1 MSEDNKKNISG
12 SNNNLN
18 GKNYSANKIN
28 VEEKDD
34 SKKRFVDYD
43 FIVKKEKY
51 NRKSKEIVN
60 EEMIKSNNRLAKN
73 EKKLFI
79 LTIVVMLI
87 IVILSYFL
95 IMKSMTKNDLK
106 NIVEKDA
113 TDQVIEK
120 VLEAKRKLTADEYV
134 LEKEL
139 IETSG
144 NIATLNASISKKDD
158 KSINVDQERV
168 EKIEEG
174 VRSEIEKKEE
184 IRNKIAESK
193 KNSDASYDGYV
204 EEIYMIYLD
213 KENHCVYTNYILKT
227 ANPKLFEE
235 EKNRISESEMYSN
248 VVVNNVDLEKENK
261 EEQKENLN
269 EKETMSVSANISKY
283 ENKKIAD
290 ILNDINKKVRT
301 TKFELL
307 YNSVET
313 EKKK

>member
-1 MSEDNKKNISG
+1 MLEENKKNINRS
-12 SNNNLN
+12 SNNLN
-18 GKNYSANKIN
+18 GKNYSASKSN
-28 VEEKDD
+28 VEEKSA

-51 NRKSKEIVN
+51 NKKSKEIIN
-60 EEMIKSNNRLAKN
+60 EEMIKSDNRLAKN
-73 EKKLFI
+73 EKHLFI
-79 LTIVVMLI
+79 LTIAIMLV

-106 NIVEKDA
+106 NIVEKE
-113 TDQVIEK
+113 TSDQVIEK
-120 VLEAKRKLTADEYV
+120 VLEAKRKLTTDEYV

-139 IETSG
+139 IETSS
-144 NIATLNASISKKDD
+144 NIATLNASIAKKDD

-174 VRSEIEKKEE
+174 VRSEREKKEE

-193 KNSDASYDGYV
+193 KRSDASYDGYV

-235 EKNRISESEMYSN
+235 EKNRISKNEMYSN
-248 VVVNNVDLEKENK
+248 VAVNNVDFDKGNK
-261 EEQKENLN
+261 EEQKENSK
-269 EKETMSVSANISKY
+269 EKEIMSVSANISKY
-283 ENKKIAD
+283 ENNKIAD
-290 ILNDINKKVRT
+290 ILNDINRKVRT

-307 YNSVET
+307 YNSVEGQ
-313 EKKK
+313 KKK